1 MFPCCKTPINVKKLE
16 ELLEFYPNTVDA
28 QILLDGSTSGF
39 KVNYEG
45 PCCSYDSI
53 GPITLIVF
61 KTLSKEVYSTDDK
74 SGSI

>member
-1 MFPCCKTPINVKKLE
+1 MGQLGKTPINVKKLE

-39 KVNYEG
+39 KVNYNN
-45 PCCSYDSI
+45 SKSS